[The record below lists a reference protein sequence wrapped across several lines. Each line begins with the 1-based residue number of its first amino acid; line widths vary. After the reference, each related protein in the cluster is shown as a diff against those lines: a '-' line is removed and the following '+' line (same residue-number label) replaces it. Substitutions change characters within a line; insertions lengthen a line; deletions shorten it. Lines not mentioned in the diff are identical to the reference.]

1 MWGTILKQDKK
12 TRFSIKNSV
21 QFQFAI
27 YYIAIIL
34 GLLIFLNTYPL
45 IGSRDLVFQSK
56 ESTLK
61 GQAQVVTAS
70 LSGYESLSAES
81 VNRIV
86 STLDISDFTR
96 IVVADSE
103 GLILY
108 DTSDGGG
115 NVGGYA
121 LFSEITT
128 ALDGYDV
135 FYCQFSGGAFMSRVA
150 IPIVSS
156 ASEHIYTTGVVY
168 IYESDTAQGDI
179 ILATQSNLRNISII
193 VCIVSVALAILFSN
207 SLTGR
212 IKSLL
217 RGIRVARDG
226 DYSYKISTRGNDEL
240 SELAG
245 EFNGLTERL
254 QNTEEMRRRFVSDAS
269 HELKTPLA
277 SINLLSDSIVQ
288 NKDMGMD
295 TVRDFVNDI
304 GQEASRLTRTTEKLL
319 SLTRLDS
326 SDLKSGRISV
336 DAGSVAENA
345 LHMLRPLADKN
356 GVRLITDIEDNCLIF
371 STEDDL
377 YQIIFNLS
385 ENGIKYN
392 KPGGSLTVSV
402 CQERGEI
409 KLVFEDTGVGI
420 PEEDVPHIF
429 ERFYR
434 VDKARSRE
442 LGGSGL
448 GLSIVEDTV
457 LSHGGRINVET
468 RASGSGTRFTVSFP
482 KLGAVDEAADG
493 DPDIDVVGGGGE
505 GKGKGKGEGKGGS
518 GSGDGDGGGNENQ

>member
-1 MWGTILKQDKK
+1 MWVTISKPDKK

-34 GLLIFLNTYPL
+34 GLLIFLNSYPL
-45 IGSRDLVFQSK
+45 IGSRDLVFKSK
-56 ESTLK
+56 ESALK

-70 LSGYESLSAES
+70 LSDYDSLSAES

-86 STLDISDFTR
+86 SALDIGEFTR
-96 IVVADSE
+96 IVVTDGE

-115 NVGGYA
+115 NVGSYA
-121 LFSEITT
+121 IFSEITM
-128 ALDGYDV
+128 ALDGYDI

-150 IPIVSS
+150 IPIVSGT
-156 ASEHIYTTGVVY
+156 SEHVYTTGAVY

-179 ILATQSNLRNISII
+179 ILATQNNLRNISIV

-207 SLTGR
+207 SLTKR
-212 IKSLL
+212 IKALL
-217 RGIRVARDG
+217 RGIRVAWDG

-240 SELAG
+240 SALAS
-245 EFNGLTERL
+245 EFNSLTERL

-288 NKDMGMD
+288 NKDMSMD

-326 SDLKSGRISV
+326 SDLESERVPV
-336 DAGSVAENA
+336 DVGSVAGSA
-345 LHMLRPLADKN
+345 LHMLRPLADKT
-356 GVRLITDIEDNCLIF
+356 GVRLITDIEEGCLIL

-392 KPGGSLTVSV
+392 KFGGSLTVSV
-402 CQERGEI
+402 RREPGEI

-420 PEEDVPHIF
+420 PEEDAPHIF

-434 VDKARSRE
+434 VDKARGQE

-448 GLSIVEDTV
+448 GLSIVKDTV
-457 LSHGGRINVET
+457 LGHGGQVEVAT
-468 RASGSGTRFTVSFP
+468 RASGKGTRFTVSFP
-482 KLGAVDEAADG
+482 EFKIAGEAAGG
-493 DPDIDVVGGGGE
+493 DAGADAGKGGGGDDSE
-505 GKGKGKGEGKGGS
+505 
-518 GSGDGDGGGNENQ
+518 

>member
-1 MWGTILKQDKK
+1 MWVTISKPDKK
-12 TRFSIKNSV
+12 TQLSIKNSV

-45 IGSRDLVFQSK
+45 TGSRDLVFQSK
-56 ESTLK
+56 ESALK

-70 LSGYESLSAES
+70 LSGYDSLSAES

-86 STLDISDFTR
+86 STLDIGEFTR
-96 IVVADSE
+96 IVVTDGE

-121 LFSEITT
+121 IFSEITT

-150 IPIVSS
+150 MPIVSS
-156 ASEHIYTTGVVY
+156 SSEHVYTTGAVY

-179 ILATQSNLRNISII
+179 ILATQNNLRNISIV

-207 SLTGR
+207 SLTRR
-212 IKSLL
+212 IKALL

-240 SELAG
+240 SALAS

-288 NKDMGMD
+288 NKDMSMD

-326 SDLKSGRISV
+326 SDLESGKVLV
-336 DAGSVAENA
+336 DAGSVAETA
-345 LHMLRPLADKN
+345 LHMLRPLADKI
-356 GVRLITDIEDNCLIF
+356 GVRLISDLGEDCLIL

-392 KPGGSLTVSV
+392 KLGGSLTVSAYR
-402 CQERGEI
+402 ELGEI
-409 KLVFEDTGVGI
+409 KLVFEDTGIGI

-434 VDKARSRE
+434 VDKARSQE

-448 GLSIVEDTV
+448 GLSIVKDTV
-457 LSHGGRINVET
+457 LGHGGQVEVAT
-468 RASGSGTRFTVSFP
+468 RASGNGTRFTVSFP
-482 KLGAVDEAADG
+482 EFKIVDEAAGG
-493 DPDIDVVGGGGE
+493 DAGEDAGGIEGGG
-505 GKGKGKGEGKGGS
+505 
-518 GSGDGDGGGNENQ
+518 GDGGGDDNE

>member
-1 MWGTILKQDKK
+1 MWVTISRPDKK
-12 TRFSIKNSV
+12 TRFKIKNSV
-21 QFQFAI
+21 QLQFAI

-45 IGSRDLVFQSK
+45 IGSRDLVFRSK

-81 VNRIV
+81 VNMIV
-86 STLDISDFTR
+86 STLDIGEFTR
-96 IVVADSE
+96 IVVTDGE

-115 NVGGYA
+115 NGGSYA
-121 LFSEITT
+121 IFSEITT
-128 ALDGYDV
+128 ALEGYDV
-135 FYCQFSGGAFMSRVA
+135 FYCQFSGGAFMSRVSM
-150 IPIVSS
+150 PIVSS
-156 ASEHIYTTGVVY
+156 TSEHVYTTGAVY

-179 ILATQSNLRNISII
+179 ILATQSNLRNLSII

-207 SLTGR
+207 SLTRR
-212 IKSLL
+212 IKALL

-226 DYSYKISTRGNDEL
+226 DYSYKISTRGKDEL
-240 SELAG
+240 SELAR

-288 NKDMGMD
+288 NKDMSMD
-295 TVRDFVNDI
+295 TVRDFVDDI
-304 GQEASRLTRTTEKLL
+304 GQEASRLTRTTERLL

-326 SDLKSGRISV
+326 SDLESGRVLV
-336 DAGSVAENA
+336 DAGAVAESA
-345 LHMLRPLADKN
+345 LHMLRPLAEKI
-356 GVRLITDIEDNCLIF
+356 GVGIIAELEPSCLIQ

-392 KPGGSLTVSV
+392 RPGGSLNVAV
-402 CQERGEI
+402 RREGGEI
-409 KLVFEDTGVGI
+409 KLIFEDTGIGI
-420 PEEDVPHIF
+420 PKEDVPHIF

-448 GLSIVEDTV
+448 GLSIVRDTV
-457 LSHGGRINVET
+457 LLHGGQVEVAT
-468 RASGSGTRFTVSFP
+468 RAQGMGTRFTVSFP
-482 KLGAVDEAADG
+482 EFILEDRDNGG
-493 DPDIDVVGGGGE
+493 DTGSDIVQAKGGGV
-505 GKGKGKGEGKGGS
+505 S
-518 GSGDGDGGGNENQ
+518 GNDEE